1 MFDPERGVRPAD
13 DDVPSALADRFRAD
27 VARHGAGRLPSTPDG
42 DAKQDLMRFLLNT
55 YLGGT
60 PLATRQILI
69 DLQNL

>member
-1 MFDPERGVRPAD
+1 MREASDE
-13 DDVPSALADRFRAD
+13 
-27 VARHGAGRLPSTPDG
+27 LPSQWPVIAGQTLLDME
-42 DAKQDLMRFLLNT
+42 QDDYSRPQTAAQSKTLMRFLLNV

>member
-1 MFDPERGVRPAD
+1 
-13 DDVPSALADRFRAD
+13 
-27 VARHGAGRLPSTPDG
+27 VAQSKT
-42 DAKQDLMRFLLNT
+42 LMRFLLNT